1 MGKSLVG
8 VVSPIGI
15 ELLHCIGGRQTI
27 STNPVLKE
35 GVLAEPV
42 GFLTEIFDSYISLQL
57 DCNEFNFTHIK
68 QKFEATGS

>member
-42 GFLTEIFDSYISLQL
+42 GFLTEILDSYISLEL
-57 DCNEFNFTHIK
+57 DCNECNSHQTEI
-68 QKFEATGS
+68 